1 MYAFIK
7 DALRTILGSQTSAD
21 ITRIAASKSC
31 TGSLYTSM
39 PTIPCKHIASI
50 SDAAAS
56 TVLALDYA
64 IVSFQNTN
72 FAKAFMYIQSSD
84 L

>member
-1 MYAFIK
+1 MCAFAK
-7 DALRTILGSQTSAD
+7 DALHTILGSQTSAD

-39 PTIPCKHIASI
+39 PKIPCNRIASI
-50 SDAAAS
+50 SDAASS
-56 TVLALDYA
+56 TVLALHYA
-64 IVSFQNTN
+64 IVSFQNMNLT
-72 FAKAFMYIQSSD
+72 KAFMYMQSSD